1 MNIEV
6 LHVGPLGTNC
16 YVVWD
21 DNDVCAVVDIGG
33 QADRVAEFI
42 EEKHLKPS
50 HILLTHGHGDH
61 IGGVEG
67 FLTMYPHVQVAM
79 AEEDVEMITDRM
91 KSMADPCNC
100 EQSEF
105 TPDILVHEGDVI
117 KVGDMDFH
125 VLKTPGHTEGGVTYI
140 YGKMMFTGDTLFAG
154 SMGRTDLYGAS
165 NEKMAESLKKLGSI
179 EGYYVVLPGHGTASN
194 LEDERRANPFIKKAK
209 AGMKLL

>member
-21 DNDVCAVVDIGG
+21 DNDVCAVVDCGG
-33 QADRVAEFI
+33 QAEKVAEFI

-50 HILLTHGHGDH
+50 HMLLTHGHGDH

-67 FLTMYPHVQVAM
+67 FLHAYPHVQVVM
-79 AEEDVEMITDRM
+79 AAEDIEMITDRV
-91 KSMADPCNC
+91 KSMADPCGC
-100 EQSEF
+100 EESVF
-105 TPDILVHEGDVI
+105 TPDIIVNEGDVV

-125 VLKTPGHTEGGVTYI
+125 VLKTPGHTDGGVTYI

-154 SMGRTDLYGAS
+154 SMGRTDLYGGDDAKMSAS
-165 NEKMAESLKKLGSI
+165 LAKLGSI
-179 EGYYVVLPGHGTASN
+179 DGYYVVLPGHGTASN
-194 LEDERRANPFIKKAK
+194 LEDERRANPFVKKA
-209 AGMKLL
+209 LQSL

>member
-6 LHVGPLGTNC
+6 LHLGPLATNC

-21 DNDVCAVVDIGG
+21 DNGVCAVVDCGG
-33 QADRVAEFI
+33 QADKVAEFI
-42 EEKHLKPS
+42 EENHLKPS
-50 HILLTHGHGDH
+50 HLLLTHGHGDH
-61 IGGVEG
+61 IGGVES

-105 TPDILVHEGDVI
+105 TPDILVHDGDVI
-117 KVGDMDFH
+117 QVGDMDFH

-154 SMGRTDLYGAS
+154 SMGRTDLYGAD
-165 NEKMAESLKKLGSI
+165 NDKMAASLRRLGSI
-179 EGYYVVLPGHGTASN
+179 EGYYIVLPGHGTASN
-194 LEDERRANPFIKKAK
+194 LEDERRTNPFIKKAM

>member
-21 DNDVCAVVDIGG
+21 DNDVCAVVDCGG
-33 QADRVAEFI
+33 QAEKVAEFI

-50 HILLTHGHGDH
+50 HMLLTHGHGDH

-67 FLTMYPHVQVAM
+67 FLTMYPHVQVVM
-79 AEEDVEMITDRM
+79 AKEDIEMISDRQ
-91 KSMADPCNC
+91 KSMADPCGC

-105 TPDILVHEGDVI
+105 EVDLIVDEGDVVN
-117 KVGDMDFH
+117 VGDMEFH
-125 VLKTPGHTEGGVTYI
+125 VLKTPGHTDGGVTYI
-140 YGKMMFTGDTLFAG
+140 MGKMMFTGDTLFAG
-154 SMGRTDLYGAS
+154 SMGRTDLYGGDNA
-165 NEKMAESLKKLGSI
+165 KMAASLKRLGEI
-179 EGYYVVLPGHGTASN
+179 DGYYVVLPGHGTASN
-194 LEDERRANPFIKKAK
+194 LEDERRANPFIKKAM

>member
-21 DNDVCAVVDIGG
+21 ENKVCAVVDIGG
-33 QADRVAEFI
+33 EANKVAEFI
-42 EEKHLKPS
+42 EEQHLKPS
-50 HILLTHGHGDH
+50 HVLLTHGHGDH
-61 IGGVEG
+61 IGGVES

-79 AEEDVEMITDRM
+79 AEEDVEMIHDRM

-105 TPDILVHEGDVI
+105 TPDILVKEGDVI
-117 KVGDMDFH
+117 TVGDMDFH
-125 VLKTPGHTEGGVTYI
+125 VLKTPGHTRGGVTYI

-154 SMGRTDLYGAS
+154 SMGRTDLYSAD
-165 NEKMAESLKKLGSI
+165 EEQMAESLRKLGSI
-179 EGYYVVLPGHGTASN
+179 DGYYVVLPGHGTASN
-194 LEDERRANPFIKKAK
+194 LEDERRANPFIRKAMN
-209 AGMKLL
+209 GSKLM

>member
-33 QADRVAEFI
+33 QADKVAEFI

-105 TPDILVHEGDVI
+105 TPDILVNEGDIV

-194 LEDERRANPFIKKAK
+194 LEDERRANPFIKKAM
-209 AGMKLL
+209 AGKNLL